1 MKPSVW
7 PWAWRGVARLPARKR
22 AVLTLREVF
31 GWRTSEVAELLGISV
46 AAVNSLLQRARAS
59 LEPGRPDTSGPS
71 LASVA
76 DSRQVL
82 LASFLAAFEPYH
94 VGRFQRTGRTISIP
108 RLEKRCAK
116 ASAKR

>member
-31 GWRTSEVAELLGISV
+31 GWRTTEVAELLGISV

-59 LEPGRPDTSGPS
+59 LEPGGSHARRSSPVS
-71 LASVA
+71 LA
-76 DSRQVL
+76 DSRDDL
-82 LASFLAAFEPYH
+82 LAVFLAAFESYQVSPCTS
-94 VGRFQRTGRTISIP
+94 RRRIS
-108 RLEKRCAK
+108 
-116 ASAKR
+116 ASR